1 MLPTGSTSAVGT
13 VAPVTSPLPGQ
24 PGFVVP
30 APSDRP
36 HHTRRAVRVL
46 LLDEDDRVLLI
57 EDSDLGLDPV
67 AHWWNTPGGG
77 VDPGETDAEAV
88 VRELHEETGLRVT
101 EADLDGPLLERR
113 VLHGWSDKVVDQDET
128 FWAVRVPAFEV
139 DTSGHTEE
147 ERMTVVGLTWW
158 DLDALEATATSSGP
172 STCGLSWPW
181 PPTATGGGTPPS
193 PATRRGVDGPRR
205 PPRLRGSTTP
215 HVRVAG
221 GGRRAQTRR
230 EPRQPV
236 AP

>member
-158 DLDALEATATSSGP
+158 DLDALEATGD
-172 STCGLSWPW
+172 LVWP
-181 PPTATGGGTPPS
+181 
-193 PATRRGVDGPRR
+193 VD
-205 PPRLRGSTTP
+205 LRALVALAADRDRWRDAP
-215 HVRVAG
+215 VAG
-221 GGRRAQTRR
+221 GRVEESTV
-230 EPRQPV
+230 PV
-236 AP
+236 DPHV

>member
-1 MLPTGSTSAVGT
+1 MLPTGSTSVVGT

-158 DLDALEATATSSGP
+158 DLDALEATGD
-172 STCGLSWPW
+172 LVWP
-181 PPTATGGGTPPS
+181 
-193 PATRRGVDGPRR
+193 VD
-205 PPRLRGSTTP
+205 LRALVALAADRDRWRDAP
-215 HVRVAG
+215 VAG
-221 GGRRAQTRR
+221 GRVEESTV
-230 EPRQPV
+230 PV
-236 AP
+236 DPHV

>member
-1 MLPTGSTSAVGT
+1 M
-13 VAPVTSPLPGQ
+13 TSPLPGQ

-30 APSDRP
+30 DPSDRP

-77 VDPGETDAEAV
+77 VDPGESDAEAV

-101 EADLDGPLLERR
+101 EADLDGPVLARR
-113 VLHGWSDKVVDQDET
+113 VLHGWSDKVVDQEET

-158 DLDALEATATSSGP
+158 DLDALQ
-172 STCGLSWPW
+172 
-181 PPTATGGGTPPS
+181 ATGDLVWPVDLRAVVALAADRHRWRDAP
-193 PATRRGVDGPRR
+193 VDGGRVEE
-205 PPRLRGSTTP
+205 STVPVDP
-215 HVRVAG
+215 HV
-221 GGRRAQTRR
+221 
-230 EPRQPV
+230 
-236 AP
+236 

>member
-1 MLPTGSTSAVGT
+1 MSVTPLMLPTGSDGALGS

-24 PGFVVP
+24 PGFVAP

-36 HHTRRAVRVL
+36 RFTRRAVRVL

-158 DLDALEATATSSGP
+158 DLDALEATGD
-172 STCGLSWPW
+172 LVWP
-181 PPTATGGGTPPS
+181 
-193 PATRRGVDGPRR
+193 VD
-205 PPRLRGSTTP
+205 LRALVALAADRDRWRDAP
-215 HVRVAG
+215 VAG
-221 GGRRAQTRR
+221 GRVEESTV
-230 EPRQPV
+230 PV
-236 AP
+236 DPHV